1 MRILL
6 LLCSLV
12 PVMTL
17 GDIYKYVNPEGKVE
31 YSDQPRKGAEE
42 IKTIPLQ
49 TYSPPPFL
57 KKMETTDKTKPKA
70 MVSHR
75 LSILAPQDDATVREN
90 TGKVEVALQVE
101 PPLEADS
108 DYMLQLLLDGQS
120 VGKAKTNLKYTL
132 ANVDRGTHTLQA
144 KLLDRAG
151 TPVAH
156 SEIITFHLRRMSILF
171 RGDGQPG
178 GVQRAPRAPQ
188 MPRMPGPPN
197 PGGAPTP

>member
-6 LLCSLV
+6 LLCGLI
-12 PVMTL
+12 PVITL
-17 GDIYKYVNPEGKVE
+17 GGIYKYVTPDGKVE
-31 YSDQPRKGAEE
+31 YSDQPREGAVEL
-42 IKTIPLQ
+42 TTMPLQ
-49 TYSPPPFL
+49 TYSPPPL
-57 KKMETTDKTKPKA
+57 PKNMEAADQTKANA

-101 PPLEADS
+101 PPLEVDS
-108 DYMLQLLLDGQS
+108 DYRLQLLLDGQS
-120 VGKAKTNLKYTL
+120 VGKTKTNLRYTL
-132 ANVDRGTHTLQA
+132 TNVDRGSHTLQA

-151 TPVAH
+151 APIAH
-156 SEIITFHLRRMSILF
+156 SETITFHMRRMSILF
-171 RGDGQPG
+171 HGNNQPG